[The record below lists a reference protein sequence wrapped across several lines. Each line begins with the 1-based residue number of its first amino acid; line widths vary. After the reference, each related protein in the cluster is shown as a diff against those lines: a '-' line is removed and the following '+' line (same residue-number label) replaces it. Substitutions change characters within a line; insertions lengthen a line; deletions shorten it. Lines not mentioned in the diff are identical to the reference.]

1 MLSNSIHL
9 DTNRI
14 DYFDFN
20 FNEYKIYVFDAIKTS
35 KFVHQNLVNQDF
47 VFQKFVLQ
55 GFGVSGGF
63 SLWVCLSGVGLLEIF
78 KLWFVYWKCLHLE
91 FVLQEFSMTSF
102 LFKIRRFYITWIWF
116 GEHSGENL
124 TSRGNGFDSP
134 VPSVFSAEQ
143 V

>member
-63 SLWVCLSGVGLLEIF
+63 SL
-78 KLWFVYWKCLHLE
+78 
-91 FVLQEFSMTSF
+91 
-102 LFKIRRFYITWIWF
+102 
-116 GEHSGENL
+116 
-124 TSRGNGFDSP
+124 
-134 VPSVFSAEQ
+134 
-143 V
+143 